1 MAVVSGSASKK
12 SESGKE
18 KIKSPQKKEIKSQK
32 SSGPVENVVIS
43 SPSKRNKSPGVRLM
57 GGRIYDSVNG
67 KTCHQCRQK
76 TRDFVAACTIQRS
89 NKPCPIMFCHK
100 CLLNRYG
107 EKAEEVSAL
116 GEWSCPRC
124 RGICNCSICMKK
136 RGHQPTGI
144 LVTTAKATGFSSVS
158 EMLLKG
164 VGQFTNMVASPSKEA
179 AVSPRK
185 RGKENSFDGKVD
197 ANLPNPI
204 GMKSKEVKVV
214 KYGNKDND
222 ASLKR
227 IGPDKGK
234 TMQEQSE
241 ETHHHK
247 GNIDILTRENGSSA
261 CDKKTKKTK
270 RNRSDG
276 MLNRT
281 DDNVN
286 LEENGVH
293 NDVKKLKTARDGL
306 AEKEYSNKNDFNL
319 ARRTSPRKLDV
330 INNKSKKRQSC
341 NARDDL
347 KEIVNG
353 TIIVTK
359 DGGGNGKRRKE
370 KESKATNNKDVLKPQ
385 NEDFHIEIPLPMGSD
400 LLSVAGID
408 VCAEDVGEALQFLE
422 FCAVFAKILEVKKGQ
437 PESILRDLL
446 HGRTGRHRKFSA
458 TVQFCIQLI
467 SDIQTDRGEY
477 ETLSPSNGKNSWFH
491 ALKKYLSES
500 RGGHKVHGL
509 DSLDNASDYE
519 TLATSKRLKLLNFLC
534 DEVLGTQKI
543 RNWIDDQNRRH
554 AEKVKEARQLV
565 TEAKDM
571 EKSLKQ
577 KMQDDI
583 AKAIIIN
590 NSSCL
595 SISEHEAIVYR
606 IKAEAAQA
614 HAKVLKPMG
623 MMNNNKKS
631 DAVRIEPIYKG
642 HGGHAYWKL
651 NCIGKSDV
659 LHQNIGNGESLNF
672 DDKWFVI
679 DAEGKEVIEKHI
691 LSLRGRRI
699 RASRG

>member
-1 MAVVSGSASKK
+1 MAVVSGSSSKK
-12 SESGKE
+12 SVSGKE
-18 KIKSPQKKEIKSQK
+18 KIKRPQKKEIKSQK
-32 SSGPVENVVIS
+32 PSGSVEKVVIS

-57 GGRIYDSVNG
+57 GGRIYDPVNG
-67 KTCHQCRQK
+67 KNCHQCRHK
-76 TRDFVAACTIQRS
+76 TRDFVAACTIQS
-89 NKPCPIMFCHK
+89 NNKPCPIMFCHK

-107 EKAEEVSAL
+107 EKAKEVSAL
-116 GEWSCPRC
+116 GEWSCPKC

-144 LVTTAKATGFSSVS
+144 LITTAKETGFSSVS

-204 GMKSKEVKVV
+204 GMKSKEVKAV

-227 IGPDKGK
+227 IGPNKGK
-234 TMQEQSE
+234 VMQEQPE

-261 CDKKTKKTK
+261 CEKKTKKTK
-270 RNRSDG
+270 RDRSDG
-276 MLNRT
+276 MHDRT
-281 DDNVN
+281 DDKVN
-286 LEENGVH
+286 LKENDVH
-293 NDVKKLKTARDGL
+293 NDVKKLKTARGEL
-306 AEKEYSNKNDFNL
+306 EEKEYRNKNEFNL

-330 INNKSKKRQSC
+330 INNKSKESESC
-341 NARDDL
+341 DARDDL

-359 DGGGNGKRRKE
+359 DGGGNRKRKKE
-370 KESKATNNKDVLKPQ
+370 KASNAANNKEVLKPQ
-385 NEDFHIEIPLPMGSD
+385 NEDFHVEIPLPKGSD

-437 PESILRDLL
+437 PEYILRDLL

-467 SDIQTDRGEY
+467 SDIQTDRGEG

-491 ALKKYLSES
+491 ALKKCLSES
-500 RGGHKVHGL
+500 RGVHKVHGL

-519 TLATSKRLKLLNFLC
+519 TLASSKKLKLLNFLC
-534 DEVLGTQKI
+534 DEVLGTEKV
-543 RNWIDDQNRRH
+543 RNWIDDQNRRR

-565 TEAKDM
+565 TEAKDK

-577 KMQDDI
+577 KMRDI

-590 NSSCL
+590 NGSCL
-595 SISEHEAIVYR
+595 SISENEAIVSR

-614 HAKVLKPMG
+614 HAKVLESTG
-623 MMNNNKKS
+623 MLNNNKKS
-631 DAVRIEPIYKG
+631 DAVRIEPIFKG
-642 HGGHAYWKL
+642 RGGHAYWKL
-651 NCIGKSDV
+651 NYIGKSDV
-659 LHQNIGNGESLNF
+659 LHQNIGNGESQNF
-672 DDKWFVI
+672 DEKWFVI
-679 DAEGKEVIEKHI
+679 DAEGKEAIEKHG
-691 LSLRGRRI
+691 L
-699 RASRG
+699 